1 MNNLNITKYAKFI
14 IWCSIVICSLNSIFN
29 LLLANLITTYFE
41 SETISDETYIYIYNL
56 LDSVFTILGLF
67 YLIIV
72 FTSFVLLSK
81 WFYTS
86 CKLNHLN
93 GMKGLNTSPRWAWL
107 WYAIPIAA
115 LFKPYQSLEETYQ
128 ASTQRD
134 DWKEISVPWVF
145 PIWWLSWLFSNA
157 ASNYSFR
164 LFSNL
169 TEDSPYQDY
178 VTEHY
183 VAFTGEFLW
192 VVSAIALLQIVKTV
206 SANQGKLNFDKS
218 YTKTKWKV
226 S

>member
-29 LLLANLITTYFE
+29 LLIANLITTYFE

-56 LDSVFTILGLF
+56 LDSAYTISGLVF
-67 YLIIV
+67 LIILI
-72 FTSFVLLSK
+72 TSFVLLSK

-93 GMKGLNTSPRWAWL
+93 GMKGLNISPRWAWL
-107 WYAIPIAA
+107 WYAIPFAN
-115 LFKPYQSLEETYQ
+115 LFKPYQSLKETYQ

-134 DWKEISVPWVF
+134 DWKEISVPWAF
-145 PIWWLSWLFSNA
+145 PIWWMSYLSSSF
-157 ASNYSFR
+157 ASNISFR
-164 LFSNL
+164 MFSNL

-183 VAFTGEFLW
+183 VAFTGEVLW

-206 SANQGKLNFDKS
+206 SANQSKLNFQIK
-218 YTKTKWKV
+218 YTEQGK
-226 S
+226 